1 MRVVR
6 SLIVVALLGVRA
18 YAAYGQGDALRA
30 GVQARVVICAP
41 DRGIS
46 GFLSDRSVIVGAV
59 RGVHSDT
66 LTLDLPRNRGQ
77 LVVPLSAVARLD
89 TAWSRRTW
97 YTSARSG
104 LVGGALLGVLI
115 APIAG
120 LAAEYAVRGA
130 NGTTAVHAALFTIG
144 LSAAAGA
151 VSGVIARSE
160 LWSRVKLPSAGN

>member
-1 MRVVR
+1 MRAVR
-6 SLIVVALLGVRA
+6 SLLVVAFLGVPA
-18 YAAYGQGDALRA
+18 DAAHGQGDALRA
-30 GVQARVVICAP
+30 GVQARVVISAP
-41 DRGIS
+41 DHGIS
-46 GFLSDRSVIVGAV
+46 GLLSDRSVIVGTV

-66 LTLDLPRNRGQ
+66 LTLELPRSRGQ

-97 YTSARSG
+97 YTSAGSG
-104 LVGGALLGVLI
+104 LVRGALFGLLI

-144 LSAAAGA
+144 LSTAGGA
-151 VSGVIARSE
+151 VSGIVARSE
-160 LWSRVKLPSAGN
+160 LWSRVKLASGGK